1 MAKGRS
7 RLKEE
12 ILDLLERDKEFR
24 YAVAGYLGISET
36 LKRLDALEER
46 MVQLLEEQKKLWEEV
61 KGLREG
67 QEKLWED
74 VKGLKEGQDKLWE
87 EVKGLRESQEK
98 LWEEVKGLKESV
110 KGLREG
116 QEKLWEEVSAL
127 RKGQEKLWKE
137 VKRIRVTTDRLA
149 LSLEEEARSF
159 IAHRLKQELGIDVKL
174 DRVFVDS
181 EEIDI
186 YGAAGDICII
196 GEATVRLGP
205 KRVQRL
211 IRRIEL
217 IKQRRPDLLRRK
229 VIKAIYT
236 YVAVPEAL
244 EVAVNNKVW
253 VLDWQRNLTPIAIE
267 EAG

>member
-1 MAKGRS
+1 MAKR
-7 RLKEE
+7 RNKLKEE

-24 YAVAGYLGISET
+24 YAVAGYLGISEV
-36 LKRLDALEER
+36 LKRLDGLEENMLR
-46 MVQLLEEQKKLWEEV
+46 LWEEV
-61 KGLREG
+61 R
-67 QEKLWED
+67 
-74 VKGLKEGQDKLWE
+74 
-87 EVKGLRESQEK
+87 
-98 LWEEVKGLKESV
+98 
-110 KGLREG
+110 
-116 QEKLWEEVSAL
+116 AL
-127 RKGQEKLWKE
+127 RKGQEKLWRE

-186 YGAAGDICII
+186 YGATGDICII
-196 GEATVRLGP
+196 GEATTRLGP

-217 IKQRRPDLLRRK
+217 IKQRRPELLRK
-229 VIKAIYT
+229 KIIKAIYT
-236 YVAVPEAL
+236 YVAVPQAL
-244 EVAVNNKVW
+244 EVAINNKVW

-267 EAG
+267 ETG

>member
-1 MAKGRS
+1 MAKRS
-7 RLKEE
+7 NKLKEE

-24 YAVAGYLGISET
+24 YAVAGYLGISEV
-36 LKRLDALEER
+36 LKRLDGLEENMLR
-46 MVQLLEEQKKLWEEV
+46 LWEEV
-61 KGLREG
+61 R
-67 QEKLWED
+67 
-74 VKGLKEGQDKLWE
+74 
-87 EVKGLRESQEK
+87 
-98 LWEEVKGLKESV
+98 
-110 KGLREG
+110 
-116 QEKLWEEVSAL
+116 AL
-127 RKGQEKLWKE
+127 RKGQEKLWRE

-186 YGAAGDICII
+186 YGATGDICII
-196 GEATVRLGP
+196 GEATTRLGP

-217 IKQRRPDLLRRK
+217 IKQRRPELLRK
-229 VIKAIYT
+229 KIIKAIYT
-236 YVAVPEAL
+236 YVAVPQAL
-244 EVAVNNKVW
+244 EVAINNKVW

-267 EAG
+267 ETG

>member
-1 MAKGRS
+1 MAKRS
-7 RLKEE
+7 NKLKEE

-24 YAVAGYLGISET
+24 YAVAGYLGISEI
-36 LKRLDALEER
+36 LKRLDGLEENMLR
-46 MVQLLEEQKKLWEEV
+46 LWEEV
-61 KGLREG
+61 R
-67 QEKLWED
+67 
-74 VKGLKEGQDKLWE
+74 
-87 EVKGLRESQEK
+87 
-98 LWEEVKGLKESV
+98 
-110 KGLREG
+110 
-116 QEKLWEEVSAL
+116 AL
-127 RKGQEKLWKE
+127 RKGQEKLWRE

-186 YGAAGDICII
+186 YGATGDICII
-196 GEATVRLGP
+196 GEATTRLGP

-217 IKQRRPDLLRRK
+217 IKQRRPELLRK
-229 VIKAIYT
+229 KIIKAIYT
-236 YVAVPEAL
+236 YVAVPQAL
-244 EVAVNNKVW
+244 EVAINNKVW

-267 EAG
+267 ETG

>member
-67 QEKLWED
+67 QEKLR
-74 VKGLKEGQDKLWE
+74 E

-98 LWEEVKGLKESV
+98 LREEVKGLKESV

-159 IAHRLKQELGIDVKL
+159 ITHRLKQELGIDVKL

-181 EEIDI
+181 MEIDI
-186 YGAAGDICII
+186 YGATGDICVI
-196 GEATVRLGP
+196 GEATVRLGA
-205 KRVQRL
+205 KRVERL
-211 IRRIEL
+211 VRRVEL

-236 YVAVPEAL
+236 YVAVPQAIETAI
-244 EVAVNNKVW
+244 NNKVW

>member
-61 KGLREG
+61 KGL
-67 QEKLWED
+67 
-74 VKGLKEGQDKLWE
+74 
-87 EVKGLRESQEK
+87 
-98 LWEEVKGLKESV
+98 KESV

-116 QEKLWEEVSAL
+116 QEKLWEEVGAL

-174 DRVFVDS
+174 DCVFVDS
-181 EEIDI
+181 MEIDI
-186 YGAAGDICII
+186 YRATGDICVI
-196 GEATVRLGP
+196 GEATVRLGA
-205 KRVQRL
+205 KRVERL
-211 IRRIEL
+211 VRRVEL

-229 VIKAIYT
+229 VIKAIYI
-236 YVAVPEAL
+236 YVAAPQAIETAI
-244 EVAVNNKVW
+244 NNKVW

-267 EAG
+267 ETG

>member
-61 KGLREG
+61 KGL
-67 QEKLWED
+67 
-74 VKGLKEGQDKLWE
+74 
-87 EVKGLRESQEK
+87 
-98 LWEEVKGLKESV
+98 KESV

-116 QEKLWEEVSAL
+116 QEKLWEEVGAL

-181 EEIDI
+181 MEIDI
-186 YGAAGDICII
+186 YGATGDICVI
-196 GEATVRLGP
+196 GEATVRLGA
-205 KRVQRL
+205 KRVERL
-211 IRRIEL
+211 VRRVEL

-236 YVAVPEAL
+236 YVAAPQAIETAI
-244 EVAVNNKVW
+244 NNKVW

-267 EAG
+267 ETG

>member
-61 KGLREG
+61 KGL
-67 QEKLWED
+67 WEE
-74 VKGLKEGQDKLWE
+74 VKGLRESQEKLWE
-87 EVKGLRESQEK
+87 EVKGLREGQEK

-149 LSLEEEARSF
+149 LSLEEEARSLM
-159 IAHRLKQELGIDVKL
+159 AHRLKQELGIDVKL

-196 GEATVRLGP
+196 GEATTRLGP